1 MEIILIIVVI
11 GLIIYNLP
19 FITAVIFS
27 VFGAIYTLFKNLFEW
42 ISDLFD

>member
-1 MEIILIIVVI
+1 MQIILFIVII

-19 FITAVIFS
+19 FITACIFA